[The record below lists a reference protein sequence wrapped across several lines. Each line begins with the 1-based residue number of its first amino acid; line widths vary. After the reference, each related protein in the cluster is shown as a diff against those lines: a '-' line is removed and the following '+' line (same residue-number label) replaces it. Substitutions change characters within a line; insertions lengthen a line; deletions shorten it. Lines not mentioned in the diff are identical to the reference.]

1 MATATPVL
9 GQQRDD
15 ERALLLGGY
24 SALAESAWMG
34 SVQATEVLEP
44 LRFGWPRRRL
54 PLPRLPRL
62 RLAGL
67 LTREFGIAEAAFILM
82 AAFFLSAL
90 LGAVRQ
96 ILFNAQFGAG
106 GEANAYYAAFGRP
119 NTSST
124 RSPGVA

>member
-1 MATATPVL
+1 MAAATPAL
-9 GQQRDD
+9 GQHGGD
-15 ERALLLGGY
+15 EPALLLGGY

-67 LTREFGIAEAAFILM
+67 LTREFGKAKSLA
-82 AAFFLSAL
+82 
-90 LGAVRQ
+90 
-96 ILFNAQFGAG
+96 
-106 GEANAYYAAFGRP
+106 
-119 NTSST
+119 
-124 RSPGVA
+124 